1 MADVYISKKK
11 KTVSSKKNTPK
22 VVKAKKKKTSKT
34 KSKVSRHKLPGHS
47 HNPFSAYIYYPD
59 RVKFINRDPK
69 EKVVLLLRK
78 HPITNLGWVLLVF
91 AMVVAPA
98 FVSIFEFFELLPM
111 GYQVIFILIW
121 YLITTAFAFEEF
133 LAWFFHVNII
143 TDERIIEVDFVN
155 LFYREITDANIDKI
169 EDVTVEVGG
178 GLRTLLNY
186 GDIVIQTAA
195 QIPKI
200 DFEDIPKPDKVAKI
214 LRELRI
220 EEEIEKLEGRIR

>member
-11 KTVSSKKNTPK
+11 KTVSIAKHSPK
-22 VVKAKKKKTSKT
+22 VAKAKKIVSKKA
-34 KSKVSRHKLPGHS
+34 KSKASKHKRPGHS
-47 HNPFSAYIYYPD
+47 HNPFSSYIYYPD

-78 HPITNLGWVLLVF
+78 HPMTNLGWVLLTF
-91 AMVVAPA
+91 AMIIAPA
-98 FVSIFEFFELLPM
+98 FITIFEFFELLPM
-111 GYQVIFILIW
+111 GYQVIFVLIW

-133 LAWFFHVNII
+133 LSWFFHVNII

-155 LFYREITDANIDKI
+155 LFYREITDANIDQI
-169 EDVTVEVGG
+169 QDVTVEVGG
-178 GLRTLLNY
+178 GVRTLLHF
-186 GDIVIQTAA
+186 GDIVVQTAA

-200 DFEDIPKPDKVAKI
+200 DFEDIPQPDKVAKI